1 MVTSFGSNDRGVAGE
16 VESHPGAGEP
26 RETMG
31 MWPHAAAKAAP
42 PNGHFVAVHL
52 LSLSE
57 SESGV
62 KVHCQTLTLDFV
74 LHI

>member
-1 MVTSFGSNDRGVAGE
+1 
-16 VESHPGAGEP
+16 
-26 RETMG
+26 MG
-31 MWPHAAAKAAP
+31 MWPPAAAEAAP
-42 PNGHFVAVHL
+42 PIGLLVVAVHL

-62 KVHCQTLTLDFV
+62 KVHGQTLTLDFV